1 MKNLYI
7 TVSAVFLYLLFAA
20 GTFGQTPTVT
30 IDYPALPCPADKVC
44 ISPEAARK
52 AINDAAK
59 VTALETES
67 KAKDQAIADLKT
79 LLEAARIE
87 YAAAKGE
94 NSALKQNAVQDR
106 AIIEVLLKSVRPKKI
121 GLINLF

>member
-1 MKNLYI
+1 MKKNLFL
-7 TVSAVFLYLLFAA
+7 TVSAVFLYLFFTA
-20 GTFGQTPTVT
+20 GAFGQDVVPE
-30 IDYPALPCPADKVC
+30 CPADKVC

-79 LLEAARIE
+79 LLETAQIE

>member
-1 MKNLYI
+1 MKNSI
-7 TVSAVFLYLLFAA
+7 FLLFAA
-20 GTFGQTPTVT
+20 VFFLSFPAVAFGQA
-30 IDYPALPCPADKVC
+30 PAVDPIQSPECPANLVC

-52 AINDAAK
+52 AVNDAAK
-59 VTALETES
+59 VTALEAEG
-67 KAKDQAIADLKT
+67 KAKDQAIADLKA
-79 LLEAARIE
+79 LLETARIE
-87 YAAAKGE
+87 YAATKGE